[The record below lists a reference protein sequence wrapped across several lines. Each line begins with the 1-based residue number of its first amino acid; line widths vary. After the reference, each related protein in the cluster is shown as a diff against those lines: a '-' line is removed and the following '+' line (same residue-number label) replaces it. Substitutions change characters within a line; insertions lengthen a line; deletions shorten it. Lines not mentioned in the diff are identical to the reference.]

1 MRPPRCILVL
11 LPNCSIIVLSTY
23 ILFHHRRSSNRLPG
37 FDSHVPRI
45 CPICQIPVPQV
56 IANDLDT
63 ALDLLGLL
71 LSFREQFTPFRIV
84 GEERDSMEVKDELF
98 GERRDLTGRDDQAFS
113 SLVLSVQRCDRKS
126 KVYTRV
132 SVLLS
137 HVPTRLYIC
146 WRAAHRLVQGCS
158 KPFKRLDD
166 SLTALHFWKKRI
178 GLEGYKWLR
187 RLTLS
192 SER

>member
-1 MRPPRCILVL
+1 
-11 LPNCSIIVLSTY
+11 
-23 ILFHHRRSSNRLPG
+23 LPG
-37 FDSHVPRI
+37 LDSHVPRI

-71 LSFREQFTPFRIV
+71 LSFREQFTPFGIV

-98 GERRDLTGRDDQAFS
+98 GERCDLTGRDYQAFS
-113 SLVLSVQRCDRKS
+113 SLILSVQRYDRKS
-126 KVYTRV
+126 KAYTRV

-158 KPFKRLDD
+158 KPFEGLNDP
-166 SLTALHFWKKRI
+166 LTALHFRKARVRFERYKR
-178 GLEGYKWLR
+178 LECSY
-187 RLTLS
+187 LS
-192 SER
+192 SEQSESSC

>member
-37 FDSHVPRI
+37 FDSHIPRI
-45 CPICQIPVPQV
+45 CPICQIPVPQI

-71 LSFREQFTPFRIV
+71 LSFREQFTPFGIV

-98 GERRDLTGRDDQAFS
+98 GERCDLTGRDDQAFS
-113 SLVLSVQRCDRKS
+113 SLVLSVQRHDSRSQSIHKS
-126 KVYTRV
+126 FSTLESCPDPLAYM
-132 SVLLS
+132 
-137 HVPTRLYIC
+137 
-146 WRAAHRLVQGCS
+146 
-158 KPFKRLDD
+158 
-166 SLTALHFWKKRI
+166 
-178 GLEGYKWLR
+178 LEGYLPTR
-187 RLTLS
+187 PRLFGSLQTS
-192 SER
+192 G